1 MSREPHLGH
10 RCPHLVIEEPVSLST
25 DRQTLI
31 TKAPIASTDSV
42 LILAND
48 QDYVPS
54 SGLYSVALIAAN
66 RRGPYMIQRCAPL
79 IGADGNLL
87 EITTPKGVASIRIP
101 EGDQVPISQVAR
113 VIRLATDIVTV
124 ADSDGVLSLIDNS
137 APGLGS
143 FIRLSGGVCT
153 ALGFT
158 QLGARGK
165 EVYPPWQLTTYY
177 DILPTE
183 LPAGVFPV
191 PSRRP
196 KFARPL
202 TGNPTIKVTYVAM
215 PERCPRCGGTYVEN
229 DYRFDIQGDMALI
242 QDENLLYQ
250 ACLKSILTVLG
261 SNPYHPAYGSA
272 VTTRIGAKAI
282 AATQS
287 LIRSDIQTALE
298 RVKALQAAQGR
309 YQAVSAEERLYAI
322 ASVQV
327 DADPNDPTVFRA
339 QVTVKN
345 ASNRSVLLNIVFTV
359 PGVVALKGTN
369 GLSLG
374 IQPTIV
380 GNA

>member
-1 MSREPHLGH
+1 MP
-10 RCPHLVIEEPVSLST
+10 
-25 DRQTLI
+25 
-31 TKAPIASTDSV
+31 KAPIASTDSV
-42 LILAND
+42 LILVND

-54 SGLYSVALIAAN
+54 SGLYSAAILSAG
-66 RRGPYMIQRCAPL
+66 RRGPYRIQRCVPL

-87 EITTPKGVASIRIP
+87 IITTSNGTASVRIP

-113 VIRLATDIVTV
+113 AIRLATDIVTV
-124 ADSDGVLSLIDNS
+124 EDRDGVLSLIDNDT
-137 APGLGS
+137 PGLGS

-158 QLGARGK
+158 QIGARGK
-165 EVYPPWQLTTYY
+165 EIYPPWQLVTYY
-177 DILPTE
+177 DTLPTE

-196 KFARPL
+196 KFIRPL
-202 TGNPTIKVTYVAM
+202 AGNPTIKITYAAM
-215 PERCPRCGGTYVEN
+215 SDRCPRCGGTYVEN

-242 QDENLLYQ
+242 QDEDLLYQ
-250 ACLKSILTVLG
+250 ACLKAILTVLG

-298 RVKALQAAQGR
+298 RVKSLQAAQGK

-322 ASVQV
+322 NNVQV
-327 DADPNDPTVFRA
+327 DTDPNDPTTFQA

-345 ASNRSVLLNIVFTV
+345 ASNRTVLLNIVFTV

-374 IQPTIV
+374 IQPTVI